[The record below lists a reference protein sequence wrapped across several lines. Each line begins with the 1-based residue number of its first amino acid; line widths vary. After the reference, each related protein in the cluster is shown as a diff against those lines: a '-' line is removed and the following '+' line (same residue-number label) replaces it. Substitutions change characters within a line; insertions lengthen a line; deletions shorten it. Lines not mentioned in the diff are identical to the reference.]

1 MTSLKRKLRDELSG
15 LRKEAEASQKTYLR
29 ATGGIAVV
37 LRLLNELEEAR
48 CE

>member
-1 MTSLKRKLRDELSG
+1 MTSLQRKLREELSG
-15 LRKEAEASQKTYLR
+15 LRKEAETSQKTYLR

-37 LRLLNELEEAR
+37 LRLLDELEDAR